1 MEISRRAPGE
11 ASLVLEGRELLDL
24 VQAEASEEEFDALLG
39 RLEALLRAGDAA
51 PRVVVRY
58 REGLF
63 DGVQADTPLQAVL
76 IEDDPHDVPP
86 LSLRRLPVAADSA
99 AVDALLAAA
108 ERRLRLEAL
117 P

>member
-11 ASLVLEGRELLDL
+11 ASLVLDGRELLDL
-24 VQAEASEEEFDALLG
+24 TQAEASGEEFDALLA
-39 RLEALLRAGDAA
+39 RLAMLLRSAEAV

-63 DGVQADTPLQAVL
+63 EAVAADTPLEAVL
-76 IEDDPHDVPP
+76 IEDDPHDDPP
-86 LSLRRLPVAADSA
+86 LSLRRMPVAADA
-99 AVDALLAAA
+99 AGVDALLSAA
-108 ERRLRLEAL
+108 ERRLRLGAT